1 MESNFHYQTVAKAI
15 NYIKDNYESQPTLDQ
30 VAEHVHLSKFHFQRT
45 FKEWAGISPKE
56 FLQFITAQHAK
67 RALQKGLSTL
77 ETAYE
82 VGLSGNSRLHDLF
95 VKVEACTPGEFQLR
109 GKGLKVFIDE
119 FETPFGTAAIAET
132 ERGISNL
139 IFGKLTELKTVKNL
153 KEASFVTG
161 LKENGQRVKEY
172 LTEWKKPDTSIQL
185 DLSGSSFQLQVW
197 RALLEIPSSRLVTYQ
212 HIAEKIQRP
221 KAVRAVGSAIGNNPV
236 AYLIPCHRVIR
247 ASGDSGE
254 YHWGKER
261 KVVMHAFES
270 AVLPSL

>member
-1 MESNFHYQTVAKAI
+1 MQS
-15 NYIKDNYESQPTLDQ
+15 
-30 VAEHVHLSKFHFQRT
+30 
-45 FKEWAGISPKE
+45 
-56 FLQFITAQHAK
+56 
-67 RALQKGLSTL
+67 ALQKGLSTL

-95 VKVEACTPGEFQLR
+95 IKVEACTPGEFQLK
-109 GKGLKVFIDE
+109 GKGLKVYIDE

-139 IFGKLTELKTVKNL
+139 IFGKLTELKTLKNL
-153 KEASFVTG
+153 KEASFETG

-172 LTEWKKPDTSIQL
+172 LTEWKKPDKCIQL

-197 RALLEIPSSRLVTYQ
+197 RALLEIPTSQLVTYQ
-212 HIAEKIQRP
+212 HIAERIQRP
-221 KAVRAVGSAIGNNPV
+221 KAVRAVGTAIGSNPV

-247 ASGDSGE
+247 ASGDFGE

-261 KVVMHAFES
+261 KVVIQAFES
-270 AVLPSL
+270 VVLPSL